1 VAALLSAAAAGGVI
15 QAGLLLWQSASGAT
29 PSTYGLGV
37 LVLDQFLLVLMIVEL
52 LHTARIS
59 IQSQALTMEPFLVVG
74 LIASIRRVLV
84 DAGS

>member
-1 VAALLSAAAAGGVI
+1 VGALLSAAAAGGVI
-15 QAGLLLWQSASGAT
+15 QAGLLLWQSASGA